1 MKPAKEEKRQQNQQN
16 VYAGCADC
24 KNLLGVSR
32 SANKV
37 SLFVFSLL
45 ILIPII
51 LHIEQPK
58 IISKR
63 LVSCIKRKYKRNAK
77 TPKSTSADLMH
88 WKILFSSYLSHFS
101 QQILLNNRNIP
112 VCAAGNFRRKAVIF
126 PLLVFLLSAVS
137 SHYVPLGI
145 SRENLYYFPSQYS
158 LGVYNMLNWASEN
171 ESW

>member
-58 IISKR
+58 IIRKR

-77 TPKSTSADLMH
+77 TPKSTSADLCIE
-88 WKILFSSYLSHFS
+88 KYFSLLIL
-101 QQILLNNRNIP
+101 
-112 VCAAGNFRRKAVIF
+112 VIF
-126 PLLVFLLSAVS
+126 LNKYYSIIGIS
-137 SHYVPLGI
+137 QYVPLGI
-145 SRENLYYFPSQYS
+145 SAEKQLYFPS
-158 LGVYNMLNWASEN
+158 
-171 ESW
+171 